1 MNPLTFHQKGVQSIA
16 FTNDN
21 KYLVSLGVQGENMV
35 CVFEISSGL
44 VVANTVVGGD
54 VPQN

>member
-1 MNPLTFHQKGVQSIA
+1 
-16 FTNDN
+16 
-21 KYLVSLGVQGENMV
+21 MV

-54 VPQN
+54 IPQN